1 MLANGNVYAGFGS
14 FCDFFANLSRG
25 WVLGWKAGTLVPM
38 AGNQV
43 LDTQPISPNN
53 YFLSAIWMSGYGL
66 AADHSGNILF
76 VTGNSDFSGTT
87 YDGVSNIQ
95 ESVVKVSPNLTTVL
109 DLFTPMNQASLDQT
123 DSDFGSGGV
132 LVLPDQPGSTPHLAV
147 AAGKDG
153 NMYFMNEDS
162 LGGYSTTQNN
172 VLGTYGVGA
181 CWCGHSYFVD
191 PVDGLAR
198 VVSSGGRTA
207 KVWKLQTSPTPSLT
221 KITTSPSIGGGQTR
235 GFFTTVSSNGTASPI
250 IWAVSHPVSMTSSNV
265 NLFAFDPE
273 SGGSTMAQLFTASA
287 GTWPNT
293 GGNANIVPVVAN
305 GKVFVASNKELRIFG
320 LH

>member
-1 MLANGNVYAGFGS
+1 
-14 FCDFFANLSRG
+14 
-25 WVLGWKAGTLVPM
+25 
-38 AGNQV
+38 
-43 LDTQPISPNN
+43 
-53 YFLSAIWMSGYGL
+53 
-66 AADHSGNILF
+66 

-95 ESVVKVSPNLTTVL
+95 ESVVKISSNLTTVL
-109 DLFTPMNQASLDQT
+109 DLFTPMNQASLEQS

-172 VLGTYGVGA
+172 VLGTYGVGS
-181 CWCGHSYFVD
+181 CWCGQSYFVD

-207 KVWKLQTSPTPSLT
+207 EVWKLQTSPTPSLT
-221 KITTSPSIGGGQTR
+221 KITTSPSIGGGQDG

-250 IWAVSHPVSMTSSNV
+250 IWAVSRPVSRTSSNV

-273 SGGSTMAQLFTASA
+273 SAGSTMAQLFSASA